1 MTEPADPCLGLDPQT
16 VAELWRLA
24 QREGGERAY
33 VAKLLELLRAA
44 ERIAAV
50 AVYAEQEGL
59 FELVAQDG
67 EAPFPPRV
75 AGAEARKL
83 LESRPSELE
92 KLPGGLLALRDA
104 VSMERSPGLRL
115 LLAAHLRG
123 LKVRQQL
130 KRQRFE
136 VNYRVVELEA
146 LYEVGLAIAA
156 TLDLGELSE
165 VILLRAVSLLDAR
178 RGALY
183 LRDRD
188 CLRLERTV
196 GGSATSELAEDSLAG
211 LLAGTV
217 GDGIRA
223 LPGVTHFLAVPIET
237 ESAVRGLLVVA
248 DKETRA
254 GVGSF
259 ALADR
264 RTLGL
269 FANQAAIALE
279 NARLHRDALEKQ
291 RLEREMELAAA
302 IQRRLLPKGVPEVP
316 GYELYGWNRSALQV
330 GGDYYDFLARPGGN
344 LGFALGDV
352 SGKGVPAA
360 LLVSTLHSSLRL
372 LADHI
377 ATGPDFFA
385 RLNQHLIDSSAPNKF
400 VTLFLGELETGSG
413 TIAYLNAG
421 HSPAFVVRASGAV
434 EVLSAGGLPL
444 GLLPHAS
451 FRMET
456 LHLAPGDLL
465 CLYSDGVTECAA
477 PGDEEFGLARLAELV
492 ARHHAA
498 LPREIVE
505 AIDQATVRFAA
516 GLPQADDQTVVI
528 VRRS

>member
-1 MTEPADPCLGLDPQT
+1 MTEPANPSLGLEAPT

-24 QREGGERAY
+24 QRDGGERAY

-44 ERIAAV
+44 EGAAAV
-50 AVYAEQEGL
+50 AVYAEREGL
-59 FELVAQDG
+59 FELVAQEG
-67 EAPFPPRV
+67 EASFPPRLSS
-75 AGAEARKL
+75 AEASRQ
-83 LESRPSELE
+83 LESRPSEFE
-92 KLPGGLLALRDA
+92 RLPGGWLARRGTSA
-104 VSMERSPGLRL
+104 AGRSPGLRL

-130 KRQRFE
+130 KQQRFQ

-146 LYEVGLAIAA
+146 LYEVGLAITA

-183 LRDRD
+183 LRDRGG
-188 CLRLERTV
+188 LRLERTV
-196 GGSATSELAEDSLAG
+196 GGSAADELAEDTLAG
-211 LLAGTV
+211 LLAGTP
-217 GDGIRA
+217 GDGVKA
-223 LPGVTHFLAVPIET
+223 LPGVTHFLAVAIET

-259 ALADR
+259 AVADR

-291 RLEREMELAAA
+291 RMEREMELAAG
-302 IQRRLLPKGVPEVP
+302 IQRRLLPKGVPEIP

-330 GGDYYDFLARPGGN
+330 GGDYYDFLTRPGGN

-400 VTLFLGELETGSG
+400 VTLFLGELETASG
-413 TIAYLNAG
+413 AISYLNAG
-421 HSPAFVVRASGAV
+421 HNPAFVVRASGAT
-434 EVLSAGGLPL
+434 EILPAGGLPL

-456 LHLAPGDLL
+456 LTLAPGDLL

-477 PGDEEFGLARLAELV
+477 PGDEEFGLERLTRLV
-492 ARHHAA
+492 SRKHSS

-505 AIDQATVRFAA
+505 AIEEATGRFAA